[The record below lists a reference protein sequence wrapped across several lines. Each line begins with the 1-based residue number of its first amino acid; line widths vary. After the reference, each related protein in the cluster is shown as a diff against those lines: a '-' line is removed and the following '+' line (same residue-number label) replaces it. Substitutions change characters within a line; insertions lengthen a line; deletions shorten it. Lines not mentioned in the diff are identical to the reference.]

1 MSAEL
6 RANGKGVRLGAYLGY
21 LIGGEMDK
29 ITVKEIEKPIR
40 VAEDEDIVDI
50 IAENTID
57 KLVDRLGFTRRL
69 FNRSA
74 GDTRKAVKR
83 LFEKIKPSL
92 PP

>member
-1 MSAEL
+1 
-6 RANGKGVRLGAYLGY
+6 
-21 LIGGEMDK
+21 MDK

-50 IAENTID
+50 IAENTSD
-57 KLVDRLGFTRRL
+57 KLVDRLGFTWKL

-83 LFEKIKPSL
+83 LVEKIKPPFL
-92 PP
+92 P